1 MATIS
6 APTTQHLVEVAV
18 AHAGIKRGS
27 KGAIMQQAC
36 NNTGRSIATV
46 YRQLKQVTVR
56 PERKQ
61 RSDAGDVAL
70 SVLEARL
77 ISALLMES
85 HRKNAKRLLSIG
97 RAVRLLRTSGEV
109 RAVYVDAQ
117 SGEIRPLSDSA
128 IGRALRVHGL
138 HPDQLLQAAPAVE
151 LRSLHPNHVWQID
164 ASLCVLYYL
173 NERTSKDA
181 GLQVMERD
189 KYYKNK
195 PANVK
200 RIEADRVWRYV
211 VTDHNSGSI
220 FLHYVM
226 GAESGVNLAESFMAA
241 TQKRG
246 ADPFHGVPWI
256 LMMDM
261 GSANTSGLFTNLA
274 RRLNV
279 QTIAH
284 APGNARATGQVE
296 KAQDIVERNFE
307 SALKLVVA
315 VQSLAQL
322 NATAYQ
328 WCCYF
333 NATEVHSRHGKTRTQ
348 QWLGIQQDQLRIA
361 PPTELCRE
369 LLTHEPENRV
379 VTDFLTVSFKGR
391 EVDVS
396 GVPNVMVG
404 EKLKVTYNPYDANC
418 ACIVDTNADGHELLH
433 SVPMVVRGDD
443 GFRTDGADAIIGEEF
458 KSLPDTL
465 ADTNRK
471 LVKRIAMDAATD
483 DEADALRKAKTVPF
497 GGRIKPFKEMQE
509 AVLPTLLPK
518 RGTDLVTTVTT
529 TSTPKVVAKLN
540 AFEVSRWLTA
550 NGVAM
555 DGDKTARLI
564 KLCAPYGKDGV
575 PETDLEGIKASLT
588 ARPSLR
594 VVNGGAL

>member
-1 MATIS
+1 MVTIS
-6 APTTQHLVEVAV
+6 APTTQHLVEVAQV
-18 AHAGIKRGS
+18 HASAKRGA
-27 KGAIMQQAC
+27 KGAIMCQAASE
-36 NNTGRSIATV
+36 TGKSRATV
-46 YRQLKQVTVR
+46 YRQLKAVTVR

-70 SVLEARL
+70 SLFDAQK

-97 RAVRLLRTSGEV
+97 RAVRLLRTSSEV
-109 RAVYVDAQ
+109 RAEAVDATT
-117 SGEIRPLSDSA
+117 GELRPLSDSA

-173 NERTSKDA
+173 NARTAKDA

-226 GAESGVNLAESFMAA
+226 GAESGVNLAESFIAA

-246 ADPFHGVPWI
+246 SDPFHGVPWI

-261 GSANTSGLFTNLA
+261 GSAMTSGLFTNLA

-279 QTIAH
+279 ETIAH

-315 VQSLAQL
+315 VQSLDEL

-348 QWLGIQQDQLRIA
+348 QWLQIQEDQLRVA
-361 PPTELCRE
+361 PPAELCRE
-369 LLTHEPENRV
+369 LLTHAPESRV

-396 GVPNVMVG
+396 SVPGVMVG
-404 EKLKVTYNPYDANC
+404 EKLMVTYNPFDANC
-418 ACIVDTNADGHELLH
+418 ACIVDTDADGHELLH
-433 SVPMVVRGDD
+433 SVPLVLRGDD
-443 GFRTDGADAIIGEEF
+443 GFRTDGGAAVIGEEF

-471 LVKRIAMDAATD
+471 LVKRIAMDASTD
-483 DEADALRKAKTVPF
+483 DEADARRKAKTVPF
-497 GGRIKPFKEMQE
+497 GGRIQPFKEMQE
-509 AVLPTLLPK
+509 AVLPTPLPR
-518 RGTDLVTTVTT
+518 RGTDMAPAVTTRSTPLPVRLLTQFEAAQALVARGVAMSPELVTTLRTLH
-529 TSTPKVVAKLN
+529 A
-540 AFEVSRWLTA
+540 
-550 NGVAM
+550 
-555 DGDKTARLI
+555 
-564 KLCAPYGKDGV
+564 DGV
-575 PETDLEGIKASLT
+575 PEDQLDSLQ
-588 ARPSLR
+588 ARLTVRSGLR
-594 VVNGGAL
+594 VVNGGAV

>member
-6 APTTQHLVEVAV
+6 APTTQHLVAV
-18 AHAGIKRGS
+18 SQKHASAKRGA
-27 KGAIMQQAC
+27 KGAIMCQAASEV
-36 NNTGRSIATV
+36 GKSRATV
-46 YRQLKQVTVR
+46 YRHIKQVTVR

-61 RSDAGDVAL
+61 RSDAGAVTL
-70 SVLEARL
+70 SVQDAQK

-109 RAVYVDAQ
+109 RAEAVDAAT
-117 SGEIRPLSDSA
+117 GELRPLSDSA

-173 NERTSKDA
+173 NARTTKDA

-195 PANVK
+195 PANAK

-226 GAESGVNLAESFMAA
+226 GAESGVNLAESFIAA

-279 QTIAH
+279 KTLAH

-315 VQSLAQL
+315 VQSLAEL
-322 NATAYQ
+322 NASAYQ

-333 NATEVHSRHGKTRTQ
+333 NATEEHSRHGKTRTQ
-348 QWLGIQQDQLRIA
+348 QWLQIQQDQLRIA
-361 PPTELCRE
+361 PPAELCRE
-369 LLTHEPENRV
+369 LLTHEPESRV

-396 GVPNVMVG
+396 GVPGVMVG
-404 EKLKVTYNPYDANC
+404 EKLMVTYNPYNSNC

-433 SVPMVVRGDD
+433 SVPLVLRGED
-443 GFRTDGADAIIGEEF
+443 GFRTDGGAAVIGEEF

-471 LVKRIAMDAATD
+471 LVKRIAMDASTD
-483 DEADALRKAKTVPF
+483 EEADAKRAAKTVPF
-497 GGRIKPFKEMQE
+497 GGRIQPFKEMQQ

-518 RGTDLVTTVTT
+518 RGTDMVPNVTTR
-529 TSTPKVVAKLN
+529 STPLPVPVLTQFVAVQTLV
-540 AFEVSRWLTA
+540 AR
-550 NGVAM
+550 GVPISPELVATL
-555 DGDKTARLI
+555 KNLHPA
-564 KLCAPYGKDGV
+564 GV
-575 PETDLEGIKASLT
+575 PEDQLDALQ
-588 ARPSLR
+588 ARLSVRGGMRL
-594 VVNGGAL
+594 VAAGGGA

>member
-6 APTTQHLVEVAV
+6 APTIQRLVEVAQT
-18 AHAGIKRGS
+18 HASAKRGN
-27 KGAIMQQAC
+27 KGAIMCQVA
-36 NNTGRSIATV
+36 NETGKSRATV

-61 RSDAGDVAL
+61 RSDAGGVAL
-70 SVLEARL
+70 CQLDAQK

-97 RAVRLLRTSGEV
+97 RAVRLLRTSGEI
-109 RAVYVDAQ
+109 RAEVVDAVT
-117 SGEIRPLSDSA
+117 GEIQPLSDSA
-128 IGRALRVHGL
+128 IARALRVHGL

-173 NERTSKDA
+173 NARTSKDA

-226 GAESGVNLAESFMAA
+226 GAESGVNLAESFIAA

-246 ADPFHGVPWI
+246 DDPFHGVPWI

-261 GSANTSGLFTNLA
+261 GSANTSGLFKNLT
-274 RRLNV
+274 RRLGV
-279 QTIAH
+279 KTIAH

-296 KAQDIVERNFE
+296 KSQDIVERNFE

-315 VQSLAQL
+315 VQSLAEL

-333 NATEVHSRHGKTRTQ
+333 NATEEHSRHGKTRTN
-348 QWLGIQQDQLRIA
+348 QWLQIHEDQLRIA
-361 PPTELCRE
+361 PPVDLCRE
-369 LLTHEPENRV
+369 LLTHEPESRV

-396 GVPNVMVG
+396 SVPGVMVG
-404 EKLKVTYNPYDANC
+404 EKIMVTFNPYDSNF
-418 ACIVDTNADGHELLH
+418 ACIVDTDADGHELLH
-433 SVPMVVRGDD
+433 SVPMVVRGED
-443 GFRTDGADAIIGEEF
+443 GFRIDGGAAVIDEEY
-458 KSLPDTL
+458 KRLPDTL

-483 DEADALRKAKTVPF
+483 DEADTKRAAKAVPF
-497 GGRIKPFKEMQE
+497 GGRIMPFKEMQE
-509 AVLPTLLPK
+509 TQLPTLLPK
-518 RGTDLVTTVTT
+518 RGTDMQTHVTTR
-529 TSTPKVVAKLN
+529 STPLPVRVLTQFEAAQALVA
-540 AFEVSRWLTA
+540 R
-550 NGVAM
+550 GVGMSAELV
-555 DGDKTARLI
+555 GTLRNLH
-564 KLCAPYGKDGV
+564 PEGV
-575 PETDLEGIKASLT
+575 PEDQLDALQARLT
-588 ARPSLR
+588 VRSGLAL
-594 VVNGGAL
+594 VAVGGAR

>member
-6 APTTQHLVEVAV
+6 APTIQRLVQAAQAAAATQ
-18 AHAGIKRGS
+18 RGS
-27 KGAIMQQAC
+27 KGDIMRQAC
-36 NNTGRSIATV
+36 AETGKSLATV
-46 YRQLKQVTVR
+46 YRHLQKVSVR
-56 PERKQ
+56 PQRRQ
-61 RSDAGDVAL
+61 RSDAGEVSLDL
-70 SVLEARL
+70 NDARL

-109 RAVYVDAQ
+109 RAEYTDAQ
-117 SGEIRPLSDSA
+117 SGEIRPLSDSS
-128 IGRALRVHGL
+128 ISRALRVHGL

-173 NERTSKDA
+173 NARTATEA

-195 PANVK
+195 PANLK

-226 GAESGVNLAESFMAA
+226 GAESGINLAESFIAA
-241 TQKRG
+241 TQKRED
-246 ADPFHGVPWI
+246 DPFHGVPWI

-261 GSANTSGLFTNLA
+261 GSANTSGLFKNLA

-296 KAQDIVERNFE
+296 KAQDIVERQFE

-315 VQSLAQL
+315 VASLDEL
-322 NATAYQ
+322 NANAYH
-328 WCCYF
+328 WCRYY

-348 QWLGIQQDQLRIA
+348 QWMQIQQDQLRIA
-361 PPTELCRE
+361 PPAELCRE
-369 LLTHEPENRV
+369 LLTHEPELRV
-379 VTDFLTVSFKGR
+379 VSDFLTLSFKGH

-396 GVPNVMVG
+396 TVPGVMVK

-418 ACIVDTNADGHELLH
+418 ACIVDTDADGNELLH
-433 SVPMVVRGDD
+433 SVPLVTRGED
-443 GFRTDGADAIIGEEF
+443 GFRTDGAAAVIGEEY
-458 KSLPDTL
+458 KRHADTL

-471 LVKRIAMDAATD
+471 LVKRIAMDASTD
-483 DEADALRKAKTVPF
+483 EEAEAKRRLKAVPF
-497 GGRIKPFKEMQE
+497 GGRIQPFKEMQE
-509 AVLPTLLPK
+509 AVLPTVLPR
-518 RGTDLVTTVTT
+518 RGFDMVPAVTTR
-529 TSTPKVVAKLN
+529 STPLPVRVLTL
-540 AFEVSRWLTA
+540 FEVAAQLSA
-550 NGVAM
+550 KGVAM
-555 DGDKTARLI
+555 NAEKNAQVR
-564 KLCAPYGKDGV
+564 AWYADGV
-575 PETDLEGIKASLT
+575 PEDQLEDLQ
-588 ARPSLR
+588 ARLSVRAGLR
-594 VVNGGAL
+594 MVAGGGA

>member
-6 APTTQHLVEVAV
+6 APTITHLVQVALV
-18 AHAGIKRGS
+18 AANTQRGN
-27 KGAIMQQAC
+27 KGEIMRQASSE
-36 NNTGRSIATV
+36 TGKSLATL
-46 YRQLKQVTVR
+46 YRQIKTVTVR
-56 PERKQ
+56 PARKQ
-61 RSDAGDVAL
+61 RSDAGEVTL
-70 SVLEARL
+70 SVVEARL

-97 RAVRLLRTSGEV
+97 RAVRLLRTSSEV
-109 RAVYVDAQ
+109 RAEYHDAQ
-117 SGEIRPLSDSA
+117 TGEIRPLSDSA
-128 IGRALRVHGL
+128 ISRALRVHGL

-173 NERTSKDA
+173 NERNTKDA

-226 GAESGVNLAESFMAA
+226 GAESGVNLAESFIAA

-246 ADPFHGVPWI
+246 DDPFHGVPWI

-296 KAQDIVERNFE
+296 KAQDIVERQFE

-315 VQSLAQL
+315 VQSLAEL

-328 WCCYF
+328 WCRYY
-333 NATEVHSRHGKTRTQ
+333 NATEIHTRHGKTRTD
-348 QWLGIQQDQLRIA
+348 QWLQVQEDQLRIA
-361 PPTELCRE
+361 PPAELCRE
-369 LLTHEPENRV
+369 LLTHEPEDRT

-396 GVPNVMVG
+396 SIPNVMVG

-418 ACIVDTNADGHELLH
+418 ACIVDTDADGHELLH
-433 SVPMVVRGDD
+433 SVPLVVRGED
-443 GFRTDGADAIIGEEF
+443 GFRVDGGAAVIGEEF

-471 LVKRIAMDAATD
+471 LVKRIAMDASTD
-483 DEADALRKAKTVPF
+483 EEAEALRRAKTVPF

-509 AVLPTLLPK
+509 AVLPTTLPK
-518 RGTDLVTTVTT
+518 RGTDMVPTVTT
-529 TSTPKVVAKLN
+529 SRTAMPVRTLTQFESAQALVARGMTLN
-540 AFEVSRWLTA
+540 AE
-550 NGVAM
+550 
-555 DGDKTARLI
+555 LI
-564 KLCAPYGKDGV
+564 ATLKNQYADGV
-575 PETDLEGIKASLT
+575 PEDQLDALHARLT
-588 ARPSLR
+588 VRTGLR
-594 VVNGGAL
+594 VVNGGAV